1 MTELRLH
8 RDIYT
13 IEAVAEAL
21 KVFARFGHFEQAE
34 EGSYH
39 VLRVTAKT
47 PEREKRIVRE
57 LGNHALGLTRRAE
70 VSP

>member
-13 IEAVAEAL
+13 VEAITEAL
-21 KVFARFGHFEQAE
+21 RVFTRFGRFERAD

-47 PEREKRIVRE
+47 PEREKHIVRE
-57 LGNHALGLTRRAE
+57 LGNHVLGLTRRAE